1 MNSKN
6 ETVTVNTIDEGGE
19 TLQLT
24 IKRPGHK
31 TLQEAEMIYNVKL
44 TSLIKQSVSGEKQ
57 LFSKQQLERHLHELG
72 VWTEDDAK
80 KFLRLQ
86 VELRESELKLK
97 QGGIPITEAKSI
109 AMIMRAKRAVLLV
122 LYGQRSQFDAITME
136 ALSDNHKFKF
146 LLIKCVMLEGTDV
159 PFFTCISDYEARQNS
174 QSVVDVATAF
184 AGMMYGYDENT
195 EAKLIENQWLEE
207 FEFADDKGRLVDNK
221 KRLVDTE
228 GRLINEDGRF
238 VDDKGSLVDNLGRP
252 IDEDGNFVVK
262 KTKPFTDD
270 EGKPVTKTVKKRRS
284 VKSKAKK

>member
-1 MNSKN
+1 MSSKN
-6 ETVTVNTIDEGGE
+6 RTMTVDTLDEGGE
-19 TLQLT
+19 KLQLT
-24 IKRPGHK
+24 IRTPGYK
-31 TLQEAEMIYNVKL
+31 TLQDAEMVYNVKL

-72 VWTEDDAK
+72 AWTEDDAK

-109 AMIMRAKRAVLLV
+109 AMIMRAKRTILMA

-136 ALSDNHKFKF
+136 ALADNHKFKF
-146 LLIKCVMLEGTDV
+146 LLTKCVVLEGTDA

-174 QSVVDVATAF
+174 QAAIDIATTF

-207 FEFADDKGRLVDNK
+207 FEFADGQGRLVDSK

-238 VDDKGSLVDNLGRP
+238 VDEKGSLVDNLGRP
-252 IDEDGNFVVK
+252 IDEEGNFVVK
-262 KTKPFTDD
+262 KTKPFTDG
-270 EGKPVTKTVKKRRS
+270 EGKPVTKATKKRKS
-284 VKSKAKK
+284 VKNKAKK